1 MGNTLQHMLVNPN
14 QLQAYGTTIQ
24 DNPFASS
31 PLKFDP
37 PNGPIIPL
45 TTMGTI
51 VYCNTR
57 APSDHELTTLPHIP
71 LSSSAT
77 WDPHNVIFLTH
88 CVEGEEHQPQIS
100 LISSISSSA
109 QDLTST
115 IHDPVTFHSRLVS
128 SVQVHA
134 PLKSPDELPS
144 TSTFQS
150 KSRHSSVT
158 LEDLSERWLIGLKKA
173 KDTIKNTTQ
182 RILHSALLP
191 LARRYRADH
200 MYERPQI

>member
-1 MGNTLQHMLVNPN
+1 MGSTQCHLS
-14 QLQAYGTTIQ
+14 
-24 DNPFASS
+24 D
-31 PLKFDP
+31 PLR
-37 PNGPIIPL
+37 G
-45 TTMGTI
+45 
-51 VYCNTR
+51 
-57 APSDHELTTLPHIP
+57 
-71 LSSSAT
+71 
-77 WDPHNVIFLTH
+77 
-88 CVEGEEHQPQIS
+88 GEEHQPQIS

-182 RILHSALLP
+182 QILHSALLP